1 MTARTMAPKMPAAAT
16 NVPLDATGEKL
27 LGVVLANADD
37 LESRLVFADWLVEH
51 GDPRGEFIQLQCAL
65 GRTLHGATGASWDKP
80 IFKGDPALLQA
91 RETKLLKTYAKAWLE
106 PIRGFIRT
114 WQWSNG
120 FVSGVVADA
129 TKFMSGRAVI
139 FATTPL
145 VDLELTALK
154 PAQLKTLSTEATTA
168 RLRRL
173 NVGFQKLDAA
183 ALEVFAASDWRGLRS
198 LRLAGNRFGPA
209 GAAVLAKAT
218 LPALETLELND
229 AQLDDACVEALVQ
242 APFFQRLTSLEL
254 GWNEG
259 ITARSCELV
268 LSKGLALK
276 KLRVRGTGLTAKDL
290 PALARLSSTLEQVH
304 VSAQLDDAAV
314 KAFGARVTVTS

>member
-1 MTARTMAPKMPAAAT
+1 MARAAAPKVPPPAT
-16 NVPLDATGEKL
+16 NLPLDATGQKL
-27 LGVVLANADD
+27 LGAVLADADD
-37 LESRLVFADWLVEH
+37 LESRLVFADWLVER

-65 GRTLHGATGASWDKP
+65 GRDKP
-80 IFKGDPALLQA
+80 FKGDPALLQA
-91 RETKLLKTYAKAWLE
+91 RERKLLKTYAKAWLE
-106 PIRGFIRT
+106 PIRAFVRT

-154 PAQLKTLSTEATTA
+154 PAQLKTLSTEPTTA

-183 ALEVFAASDWRGLRS
+183 ALEVFGADGWRGLRS

-242 APFFQRLTSLEL
+242 APFFPRLTSLEI
-254 GWNEG
+254 GWNQG
-259 ITARSCELV
+259 ISAASVAAV
-268 LSKGLALK
+268 LRIGVALK
-276 KLRVRGTGLTAKDL
+276 KLRVRGTGLTPGDL
-290 PALARLSSTLEQVH
+290 PALGGLSTTLEQVH
-304 VSAQLDDAAV
+304 VSGQLEAAAGR
-314 KAFGARVTVTS
+314 AFGARVTVTS

>member
-1 MTARTMAPKMPAAAT
+1 MARAAAPKVPPPAT
-16 NVPLDATGEKL
+16 NLPLDATGQKL
-27 LGVVLANADD
+27 LGAVLADADD
-37 LESRLVFADWLVEH
+37 LESRLVFADWLVER

-65 GRTLHGATGASWDKP
+65 GRTLHGAKGSSWDKP
-80 IFKGDPALLQA
+80 LFNGDPALLKA

-106 PIRGFIRT
+106 PIRAFVRT

-129 TKFMSGRAVI
+129 TKFMSGRGVI

-154 PAQLKTLSTEATTA
+154 PAQLKTLSTEPTTA

-183 ALEVFAASDWRGLRS
+183 ALEVFGADGWRGLRS

-209 GAAVLAKAT
+209 GAAVLAKAN

-229 AQLDDACVEALVQ
+229 AQLDDACVEALVE
-242 APFFQRLTSLEL
+242 APFFPHLTSLEI
-254 GWNEG
+254 GWNQA
-259 ITARSCELV
+259 ITASSCALV
-268 LSKGLALK
+268 LRKGVALK
-276 KLRVRGTGLTAKDL
+276 KLRVRGTGLTPGEM
-290 PALARLSSTLEQVH
+290 PALGGLSATLEQVH
-304 VSAQLDDAAV
+304 VSGQVEAAAV